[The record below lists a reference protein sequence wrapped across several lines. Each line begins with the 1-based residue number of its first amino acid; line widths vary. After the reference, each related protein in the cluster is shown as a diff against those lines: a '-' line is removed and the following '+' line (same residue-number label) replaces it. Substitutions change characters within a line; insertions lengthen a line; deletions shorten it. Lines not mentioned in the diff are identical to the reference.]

1 MNEKLIALK
10 RTLIMV
16 AIACV
21 APLLISFL
29 LTLDSEEIG
38 WTILGAVFV
47 YAVYV
52 IYAINLNQVRYELT
66 LKQSFDR
73 IDKITEKY

>member
-1 MNEKLIALK
+1 MDEKLIALR
-10 RTLIMV
+10 RTLLMV

-21 APLLISFL
+21 APLLISLL
-29 LTLDSEEIG
+29 LTLDSEQIG
-38 WTILGAVFV
+38 WTILGAIFV

-66 LKQSFDR
+66 LKQSLDK

>member
-16 AIACV
+16 VLACI

-29 LTLDSEEIG
+29 LVLDSEAIG
-38 WTILGAVFV
+38 WTILGALFV
-47 YAVYV
+47 YGVYI

>member
-1 MNEKLIALK
+1 MNEKLVALK

-16 AIACV
+16 AIACI
-21 APLLISFL
+21 APLLIAFM
-29 LTLDSEEIG
+29 LTLDSEGIG
-38 WTILGAVFV
+38 WTILGALFI

>member
-1 MNEKLIALK
+1 MNEKLVALK

-16 AIACV
+16 LIASV
-21 APLLISFL
+21 APLLIAFL
-29 LTLDSEEIG
+29 LTLDSEQIG
-38 WTILGAVFV
+38 WTILGALFV
-47 YAVYV
+47 YGVYI

-73 IDKITEKY
+73 IEKITEKY